1 MNNHIHYLSCTLF
14 VISFCL
20 MFCCSFIGE
29 EAFCREMFEEYISQ
43 LKEQEKENERKQKEE
58 KV

>member
-1 MNNHIHYLSCTLF
+1 
-14 VISFCL
+14 
-20 MFCCSFIGE
+20 MFCCSSIGE

-58 KV
+58 KVWTGFV